1 MRHMINGQ
9 SCNLRQLTE
18 RELSQLITNHEMRIA
33 LINDELSSLKG
44 EQIRR
49 QPIVTPTLF

>member
-49 QPIVTPTLF
+49 QPIVTQTLF